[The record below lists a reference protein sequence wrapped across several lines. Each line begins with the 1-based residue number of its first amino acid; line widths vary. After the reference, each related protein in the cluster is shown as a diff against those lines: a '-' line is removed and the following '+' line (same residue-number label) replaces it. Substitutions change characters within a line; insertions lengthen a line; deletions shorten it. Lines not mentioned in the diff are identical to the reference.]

1 MAKYW
6 NVIMTTENTID
17 QILEPRTWTNIHALL
32 GLATGTL
39 LNYQNNGDVTFRAV
53 TSTANPDR
61 DANQFGLNVPIGGI
75 IFQSKPMSTESLW
88 LRVADAGKKGRVG
101 ILPTDVLP
109 VQASGVPTDFEHEL
123 SMGRIPGMSRIL
135 KFGDRAD
142 SSGTAGTFET
152 LWDGPAATYA
162 PPTQARTHDIAS
174 TLAGDVGLL
183 VSSGTITFASSA
195 LLIDS
200 SATFISD
207 SVAIGDA
214 VVNDSDCS
222 IAPIGVIAVNS
233 ETQLTIGIMIF
244 PENGLSNGANDIGDN
259 YRVVRATSTG
269 AALTYVQGLLGSR
282 LSQNE
287 FIINNGVSNV
297 PTLSEYLRIN
307 RMRAFAGGSL
317 KEAVGTITATAQT
330 DGTVTAQIVNG
341 SNQTLMAVQSLAIN
355 ERGSMK
361 RWRANLTRKQAGAS
375 QVVLRTGLLDGVGYI
390 SRKSGLTTTGNSSWQ
405 DELGGFVLPPGVDV
419 WMENDSDNAAIGIS
433 GGFDIY
439 TEAI

>member
-1 MAKYW
+1 
-6 NVIMTTENTID
+6 MTTENFADIVL
-17 QILEPRTWTNIHALL
+17 QPNVWTNIHAALSL
-32 GLATGTL
+32 PTGTL
-39 LNYQNNGDVTFRAV
+39 LNYQNNGNNSIRAV
-53 TSTANPDR
+53 TSTSEPTQIDNL
-61 DANQFGLNVPIGGI
+61 FGLNVPVGGM
-75 IFQSKPMSTESLW
+75 IFQAKPMSTESLW
-88 LRVADAGKKGRVG
+88 LRRSGPFKKGRVG
-101 ILPTDVLP
+101 ILPTDVMP

-123 SMGRIPGMSRIL
+123 AMGRIPGMARIL

-152 LWDGPAATYA
+152 LWDGPTNTYV
-162 PPTQARTHDIAS
+162 PPTQARIHDLAS
-174 TLAGDVGLL
+174 TLAGDVGVLI
-183 VSSGTITFASSA
+183 SSGTITFASAA
-195 LLIDS
+195 LIIDS

-207 SVAIGDA
+207 SVAVGDA

-222 IAPIGVIAVNS
+222 IGPIGVISVDS

-244 PENGLSNGANDIGDN
+244 PENGLSNGANDIGDS

-269 AALTYVQGLLGSR
+269 VALTYVQGLLGNR
-282 LSQNE
+282 FSQNE
-287 FIINNGVSNV
+287 FVINNGVSNV
-297 PTLSEYLRIN
+297 PTLNSYLRIN

-330 DGTVTAQIVNG
+330 DATVTAQIVNG
-341 SNQTLMAVQSLAIN
+341 ANQTLMAVQSIAIN
-355 ERGSMK
+355 QRGSMK

-375 QVVLRTGLLDGVGYI
+375 QVILRTGLLDGVGYI

-405 DELGGFVLPPGVDV
+405 DELGGFILPPGVDV
-419 WMENDSDNAAIGIS
+419 WMESDSDNAAIGIS